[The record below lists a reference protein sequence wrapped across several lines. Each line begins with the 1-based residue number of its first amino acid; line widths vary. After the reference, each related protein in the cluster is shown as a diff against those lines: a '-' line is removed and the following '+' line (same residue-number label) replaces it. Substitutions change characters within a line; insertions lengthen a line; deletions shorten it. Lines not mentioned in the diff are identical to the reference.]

1 MSHTCDVCSGT
12 KSRRAAR
19 DVFLRFPDM
28 TTTKAAGMSG
38 VGRSYLSIIRTEME
52 KTGCIQKR
60 ARDGRGQHLIE
71 RTFASA
77 QRVRVENGVLVTGHP
92 IAHHQM
98 HSDEPQQPRTTVY
111 VQRWGTPLGSVALPE
126 KICV

>member
-1 MSHTCDVCSGT
+1 VSHTCDVCSGT

-52 KTGCIQKR
+52 KKGCIRQR

-71 RTFASA
+71 RAFASA

-92 IAHHQM
+92 IAHTLHCEE
-98 HSDEPQQPRTTVY
+98 SRPPPPTY
-111 VQRWGTPLGSVALPE
+111 VHRWGTPLGALPPPE
-126 KICV
+126 RVRG